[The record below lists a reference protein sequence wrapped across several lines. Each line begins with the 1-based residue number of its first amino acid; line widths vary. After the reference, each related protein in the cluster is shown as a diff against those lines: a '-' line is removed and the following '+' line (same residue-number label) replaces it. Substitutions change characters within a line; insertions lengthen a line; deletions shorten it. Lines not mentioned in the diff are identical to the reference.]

1 MKKASLLLFVLA
13 AGLLVV
19 SCGKSRKPE
28 VKEAAK
34 IASEGIFGSIGED
47 LVYLMDDYNLIDE
60 EYEKKNEELKQELF
74 SGSGSE
80 SKAKKAIEK
89 EKAMK
94 EERDA
99 KRDEV
104 KKQFV
109 SYVEELKGK
118 ELPTEIDERTPLKLV
133 SPFTIVSIDKTSFKM
148 IAEAKVEI
156 INDRA
161 ELDSWSKY
169 KMDYIPYAVFLDG
182 DGYKLHS
189 DRNHVPTNMDEF
201 STKLTAGTTKTVAFS
216 LSFYSPKALSKV
228 LAAKKIS
235 IRWERPNR

>member
-1 MKKASLLLFVLA
+1 MKKFYFLVVI

-28 VKEAAK
+28 VEEAAK

-60 EYEKKNEELKQELF
+60 EFEQKNEQLKQELF
-74 SGSGSE
+74 SGGGSE
-80 SKAKKAIEK
+80 SKAQKAMEK
-89 EKAMK
+89 EKALK

-99 KRDEV
+99 KREDV

-109 SYVEELKGK
+109 SYMENLKGK
-118 ELPTEIDERTPLKLV
+118 ELPTEIDERTPLKLI
-133 SPFTIVSIDKTSFKM
+133 SPFSVVSIDKTSYKM

-161 ELDSWSKY
+161 ELDSWAKY
-169 KMDYIPYAVFLDG
+169 KMDYIPYAVFLDK

-235 IRWERPNR
+235 IRWEHPTK